1 MFEIIGE
8 IIVKFLQIVGAM
20 VFRILWWMFVE
31 VLGSVFR
38 FIWLRLFLRRQV
50 TFGQVYFEV
59 GRKQET
65 FVKNYGWG
73 LLIITIVL
81 VAIGLWQKYRLV

>member
-8 IIVKFLQIVGAM
+8 IIVRFLQGIGAM
-20 VFRILWWMFVE
+20 VFRILWWLFIE
-31 VLGSVFR
+31 ALGSVFR
-38 FIWLRLFLRRQV
+38 FFWLRLFLRRQV
-50 TFGQVYFEV
+50 TFGQVYFGM
-59 GRKQET
+59 GRKQES

-81 VAIGLWQKYRLV
+81 VAIGLCQKYKL